1 MTPTLKIAAFAFISS
16 AAACAQAGTLTAGFT
31 YDHPVTVRINTGPV
45 TGDVRTVDFR
55 WTRTDTPG
63 PGVDSTVAREF
74 RSFCFELDQTIR
86 SSRSYTFNVRSLA
99 EAGFSL
105 DTELAVQSLWSAR
118 INETNTATG
127 NAAFQLAL
135 WELRYD
141 ADRRL
146 DTGLFTV
153 GGSSAAITLAQSW
166 LNGLSDTTTVRD
178 LPTLRLLDHPDAQ
191 NQIVEIPEPGA
202 IACMLA
208 GLGLLRRRRIR

>member
-1 MTPTLKIAAFAFISS
+1 MTPIRKIAAFACIAS
-16 AAACAQAGTLTAGFT
+16 AAASAQAGTLTASFT
-31 YDHPVTVRINTGPV
+31 YDQPVTVRINTGPI
-45 TGDVRTVDFR
+45 TGNVRAVNFH
-55 WTRTDTPG
+55 WTRTDSPG

-74 RSFCFELDQTIR
+74 RSFCFEIDQTIR
-86 SSRSYTFNVRSLA
+86 SSRSYTFDVRSLA

-118 INETNTATG
+118 IDQANTATG

-141 ADRRL
+141 TDRRL
-146 DTGLFTV
+146 DTGLFSV
-153 GGSSAAITLAQSW
+153 GGSSAAATLAQSW
-166 LNGLSDTTTVRD
+166 LNGLNDTSTLRD

-191 NQIVEIPEPGA
+191 NQLVEIPEPGS